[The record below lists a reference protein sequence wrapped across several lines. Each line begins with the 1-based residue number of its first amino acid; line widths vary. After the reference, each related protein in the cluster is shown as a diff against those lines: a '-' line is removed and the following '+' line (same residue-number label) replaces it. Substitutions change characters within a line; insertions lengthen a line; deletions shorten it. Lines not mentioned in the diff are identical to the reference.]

1 MNIALYSLVH
11 DDATLRIV
19 SRILAFFTDK
29 KAVIQIEKKLST
41 HFPKIAVSSF
51 DSHLDIDSKT
61 TVFFAVGGDGT
72 VLRALNYVRESK
84 IPLIGINTG
93 RLGFLAT
100 VQPNEIE
107 TCLSDIVSKNYST
120 EERSVLEIK
129 TNPPQPE
136 LETFSLALN
145 QVSVAR
151 ENTTSMV
158 TIHTKV
164 NGAYLNVYWADGL
177 VVATPTGSTGYSLSS
192 GGPIIAPESKSLVLT
207 PIAPHNLNARPLVVA
222 DDVEIELHVEGRGDS
237 HLVSLDTRL
246 FSIPMNT
253 TIHIKKAVCPIVFI
267 RPNNH
272 NFFDTLRNKLL
283 WGQDKRN

>member
-19 SRILAFFTDK
+19 SRILAFFTYK

-41 HFPKIAVSSF
+41 HFPKIAFSSF

-136 LETFSLALN
+136 LKTFSLALN
-145 QVSVAR
+145 EVSVAR

-164 NGAYLNVYWADGL
+164 NRAYLNIYWADGL

>member
-145 QVSVAR
+145 EVSVAR

-253 TIHIKKAVCPIVFI
+253 TIYINKAVCPIVFI

>member
-1 MNIALYSLVH
+1 MKIALYSLVH
-11 DDATLRIV
+11 DDATLRII
-19 SRILAFFTDK
+19 SRILAFFTEK
-29 KAVIQIEKKLST
+29 EASIQVEKELAA
-41 HFPKIAVSSF
+41 HFPKVAASQF
-51 DSHLDIDSKT
+51 ESHLDIDSKT
-61 TVFFAVGGDGT
+61 DVFFAVGGDGT

-100 VQPNEIE
+100 VQPDEIE
-107 TCLSDIVSKNYST
+107 ACLADIIAKNYST

-129 TNPPQPE
+129 TNPAHPE
-136 LETFSLALN
+136 LEAFPLALN
-145 QVSVAR
+145 EISVAR
-151 ENTTSMV
+151 ENTTSMI

-207 PIAPHNLNARPLVVA
+207 PIAPHNLNARPLVVS
-222 DDVEIELHVEGRGDS
+222 DDVEIETHVEGRGDS
-237 HLVSLDTRL
+237 HLISLDTRL
-246 FSIPMNT
+246 FSVPMHT
-253 TIHIKKAVCPIVFI
+253 SIHIKKTTCPFVFI

-272 NFFDTLRNKLL
+272 SFFNTLRNKLL
-283 WGQDKRN
+283 WGQDNRN

>member
-145 QVSVAR
+145 EVSVAR

-246 FSIPMNT
+246 FSIPINT
-253 TIHIKKAVCPIVFI
+253 TIHIKKTVCPIVFI

>member
-51 DSHLDIDSKT
+51 DSHLDIDTKT

-145 QVSVAR
+145 EVSVAR

-246 FSIPMNT
+246 FSIPMG
-253 TIHIKKAVCPIVFI
+253 F
-267 RPNNH
+267 
-272 NFFDTLRNKLL
+272 KLSY
-283 WGQDKRN
+283 GMICSIPSEK

>member
-145 QVSVAR
+145 EVSVAR

-192 GGPIIAPESKSLVLT
+192 GGPIIAPQSKNLVLT

>member
-11 DDATLRIV
+11 DDASLRIV

-145 QVSVAR
+145 EVSVAR

>member
-145 QVSVAR
+145 EVSVAR

-164 NGAYLNVYWADGL
+164 NGAYLNIYWADGL

>member
-1 MNIALYSLVH
+1 MNYL
-11 DDATLRIV
+11 
-19 SRILAFFTDK
+19 
-29 KAVIQIEKKLST
+29 
-41 HFPKIAVSSF
+41 
-51 DSHLDIDSKT
+51 
-61 TVFFAVGGDGT
+61 
-72 VLRALNYVRESK
+72 RESK

-129 TNPPQPE
+129 TNPPQSE

-145 QVSVAR
+145 EVSVAR

-177 VVATPTGSTGYSLSS
+177 VVATPTGSTGYSLSN

-253 TIHIKKAVCPIVFI
+253 TIHIKKAVGPIVFI

-283 WGQDKRN
+283 WGPVSYTHLTLPTKRIV

>member
-1 MNIALYSLVH
+1 MKIALYSLVH
-11 DDATLRIV
+11 DDATLRII
-19 SRILAFFTDK
+19 SRILAFFTEK
-29 KAVIQIEKKLST
+29 EASIQIEKELAA
-41 HFPKIAVSSF
+41 HFPKVAASRF
-51 DSHLDIDSKT
+51 ESHRDIDPKT
-61 TVFFAVGGDGT
+61 DVFFAVGGDGT

-100 VQPNEIE
+100 VQPDEIE
-107 TCLSDIVSKNYST
+107 ACLADIIAKNYST

-129 TNPPQPE
+129 TNPPLPE
-136 LETFSLALN
+136 LEAFPLALN
-145 QVSVAR
+145 EISVAR
-151 ENTTSMV
+151 ENTTSMI

-207 PIAPHNLNARPLVVA
+207 PIAPHNLNARPLVVS
-222 DDVEIELHVEGRGDS
+222 DDVEIETHVEGRGDS
-237 HLVSLDTRL
+237 HLISLDTRL
-246 FSIPMNT
+246 FSVPMHT
-253 TIHIKKAVCPIVFI
+253 SIHIKKTTCPFVFI

-272 NFFDTLRNKLL
+272 SFFNTLRNKLL
-283 WGQDKRN
+283 WGQDNRN

>member
-19 SRILAFFTDK
+19 SRILAFFTYK

-145 QVSVAR
+145 EVSVAR

>member
-11 DDATLRIV
+11 YDATLRIV

-145 QVSVAR
+145 EVSVAR

>member
-11 DDATLRIV
+11 DDATLRIA

-29 KAVIQIEKKLST
+29 TAVIQIEKKLST

-145 QVSVAR
+145 EVSVAR